1 MKNKLIRFFIGILVT
16 GIQGTAFTQNL
27 GTAAGY
33 VLFTSNGAVTNTGAS
48 HLTGNVGSNS
58 GSSTG
63 FGNVNGVMN
72 NNNGA
77 TASAA
82 ADLLTCYGTLNS
94 AVATLFPSNL
104 LGNGAT
110 MNAGIYSISGSSSL
124 SNTLTL

>member
-1 MKNKLIRFFIGILVT
+1 MKQYILSILT
-16 GIQGTAFTQNL
+16 GASILCMPSTIKSQAPSL
-27 GTAAGY
+27 GAAADY
-33 VLFTSNGAVTNTGAS
+33 ILFTTNGAVGNSGVT

-77 TASAA
+77 TGTAS
-82 ADLLTCYGTLNS
+82 ADLLTCYNTLNS

-104 LGNGAT
+104 LGNGGT
-110 MNAGIYSISGSSSL
+110 LNSGIYSI
-124 SNTLTL
+124 T